1 MIEIAPQSVN
11 RISADANGTEQRKR
25 HTPNRD
31 TWSLIQEWRQFNGER
46 TVFSTNSAGTTGEP
60 QQKNKVGPPTSHHI

>member
-46 TVFSTNSAGTTGEP
+46 TVFSTTSAGTVRHP
-60 QQKNKVGPPTSHHI
+60 YAKKKKKKWV